1 MSAGWL
7 STAFAL
13 QKGVQG
19 PGWEP
24 DPGANEATAVAAGCS
39 GVAPPSTSP
48 PGCGPSRRA
57 PQGTPAPRHR
67 ADRSDVRSKTHDL
80 NQSFTISRK
89 NPGTPGKGAGTRG
102 DHALGKP
109 RPSAGGRGR
118 TPLASQAA
126 ENLWPLSPP
135 PPPCEALWFWNK
147 KGLCHCWWQSLLP
160 VKEKKKKR
168 IRIQFRAMTHKG

>member
-80 NQSFTISRK
+80 NQSFTISRETQAR
-89 NPGTPGKGAGTRG
+89 PVREPAHAVTTLWGSHVPLQEAGA
-102 DHALGKP
+102 AP
-109 RPSAGGRGR
+109 RLPPRLLRIYG
-118 TPLASQAA
+118 PC
-126 ENLWPLSPP
+126 PP

-160 VKEKKKKR
+160 VKEKKKR

>member
-80 NQSFTISRK
+80 NQSFTISRETQAR
-89 NPGTPGKGAGTRG
+89 PVREPAHAVTTLWGSHVPLQEAGA
-102 DHALGKP
+102 AP
-109 RPSAGGRGR
+109 RLPPRRLRIYG
-118 TPLASQAA
+118 PC
-126 ENLWPLSPP
+126 PPP

-160 VKEKKKKR
+160 VKEKKKKE
-168 IRIQFRAMTHKG
+168 FGYSFAP

>member
-24 DPGANEATAVAAGCS
+24 DPGANEATAVAVGCS

-80 NQSFTISRK
+80 NQSFTISRETQAR
-89 NPGTPGKGAGTRG
+89 PVREPAHAVTTLWGSHVPLQEAGAAPRLPPRLLRIYGPCPPPTHPVRHCGFGIRKGFVI
-102 DHALGKP
+102 
-109 RPSAGGRGR
+109 AGG
-118 TPLASQAA
+118 S
-126 ENLWPLSPP
+126 LS
-135 PPPCEALWFWNK
+135 CRSK
-147 KGLCHCWWQSLLP
+147 
-160 VKEKKKKR
+160 KKKKR